1 MSVASAS
8 NWTSG
13 RAVVRRK
20 DARAALRRRV
30 EAPRIDVMKIS
41 HHGSADQ
48 DPELYRRLHPI
59 VGMIGVGADD
69 RYGHRPATLLST
81 MAALGVV
88 GRTDTD
94 GDLAVSMSDG
104 GLPLWRARP
113 QGDGRADASAAPNH
127 DVGPGR

>member
-8 NWTSG
+8 NWTSV

-20 DARAALRRRV
+20 DARAALLRRV
-30 EAPRIDVMKIS
+30 EAPRIDVVEIS

-59 VGMIGVGADD
+59 VGMIDVGADD

-88 GRTDTD
+88 VGRTDTD
-94 GDLAVSMSDG
+94 GDLAVSMSQGD
-104 GLPLWRARP
+104 LTLWRARP
-113 QGDGRADASAAPNH
+113 
-127 DVGPGR
+127 PG